1 MCFKG
6 DWDLI
11 SEHVSENTDRTHDL
25 GHRQISGHRRDA
37 RRERKIMTTEHDR
50 QDAHEQHV
58 QCPRFATNTAHD
70 THEEVR
76 AKLWG
81 CRAWGRVD
89 RVPA

>member
-1 MCFKG
+1 M
-6 DWDLI
+6 I
-11 SEHVSENTDRTHDL
+11 
-25 GHRQISGHRRDA
+25 DA

-58 QCPRFATNTAHD
+58 QRPRFATNTAHD

-81 CRAWGRVD
+81 CKAWGRVD
-89 RVPA
+89 RVYRHEPWGSGQVVKMESELGSFI

>member
-1 MCFKG
+1 M
-6 DWDLI
+6 I
-11 SEHVSENTDRTHDL
+11 
-25 GHRQISGHRRDA
+25 DA

-58 QCPRFATNTAHD
+58 QRPRFATNTAHD

-76 AKLWG
+76 AKLWV
-81 CRAWGRVD
+81 CKACGRVD